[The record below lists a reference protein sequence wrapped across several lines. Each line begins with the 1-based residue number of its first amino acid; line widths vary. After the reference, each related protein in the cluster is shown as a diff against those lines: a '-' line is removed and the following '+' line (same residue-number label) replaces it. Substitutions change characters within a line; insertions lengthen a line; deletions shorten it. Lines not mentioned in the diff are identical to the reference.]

1 MTSDALSLQ
10 HTIGKTPVIS
20 VQPACV
26 LFLYIVFANV
36 IKKSFYMNLFG
47 TPFKVWLESPAKCYF
62 MESSDTQLRLTASE

>member
-26 LFLYIVFANV
+26 LFLYLVFANG
-36 IKKSFYMNLFG
+36 IKKELLHE
-47 TPFKVWLESPAKCYF
+47 PLW
-62 MESSDTQLRLTASE
+62 DTI

>member
-1 MTSDALSLQ
+1 MFDMTSNALSLQ

-47 TPFKVWLESPAKCYF
+47 TPFKV
-62 MESSDTQLRLTASE
+62 